1 MGPEP
6 CEVQG
11 FGPESY
17 AVQGSPAPY
26 VVQGKGDL
34 LNMAK
39 QAVVKVAEG
48 KTEEAIKG
56 FLKTLLE
63 KGVVEAIMI
72 PKELPSGDGF
82 VQTLIHDPE
91 KMDGV
96 SVLSPTMPVQSA
108 RVISNLTVKNLGK
121 KVAAVLKA
129 CEIRAIVELTK
140 FLQVKLDNL
149 YLIGIDCP
157 GTFEV
162 ADYAKMAQEGGSE
175 KLIKELFKG
184 MEKGDVSP
192 PSTYSFRLACQMC
205 EYPVTQ
211 ADLILK
217 LFGYPAD
224 KEIGVEVGEKL
235 EKEIEEKG
243 ILSFSEKEPDQR
255 KEVVGKVVAGRTKKR
270 DAAFGEFKGVV
281 KDLRSFLD
289 RFSTCIRCHNCMVAC
304 PICYCKECIFR
315 TAVFEHDGDQF
326 LRWADRKGGIR
337 MPTDTLIF
345 HLIRMS
351 HMVTSCIGC
360 GLCESACPS
369 RLPVATLFRS
379 VGDRI
384 QKMFQY
390 VPGRDVKETPPVA
403 TFREDE
409 LKIESGAL

>member
-1 MGPEP
+1 
-6 CEVQG
+6 
-11 FGPESY
+11 
-17 AVQGSPAPY
+17 
-26 VVQGKGDL
+26 
-34 LNMAK
+34 MAK
-39 QAVVKVAEG
+39 RAVVKVSEG
-48 KTEEAIKG
+48 RTEEAIIG

-63 KGVVEAIMI
+63 KGVVEAMVV
-72 PKELPSGDGF
+72 PKRLPSGDGF
-82 VQTLIHDPE
+82 VQTLIRDPE
-91 KMDGV
+91 KLNGV
-96 SVLSPTMPVQSA
+96 CVLSPTMPVQSA
-108 RVISNLTVKNLGK
+108 RVASHLTIKNMGK

-162 ADYAKMAQEGGSE
+162 ADYAKMFQEGKGGE
-175 KLIKELFKG
+175 GLTKGLLKG
-184 MEKGDVSP
+184 MAKGET
-192 PSTYSFRLACQMC
+192 PSVDGYAFRTACQMC
-205 EYPVTQ
+205 EYPIPQ
-211 ADLILK
+211 ADIVLK
-217 LFGYPAD
+217 LFGYQIEQ
-224 KEIGVEVGEKL
+224 EIGVEIGEKL
-235 EKEIEEKG
+235 GKEIEEKG
-243 ILSFSEKEPDQR
+243 NLSFSENEPPLR
-255 KEVVGKVVAGRTKKR
+255 SEVLNKVIAERTKKR
-270 DAAFGEFKGVV
+270 DALFEEFKGVV

-304 PICYCKECIFR
+304 PICYCKECVFR
-315 TAVFEHDGDQF
+315 TTVFEHDGDQF

-360 GLCESACPS
+360 GLCDSACPS

-384 QKMFQY
+384 QKIFQY

-403 TFREDE
+403 TFKEEE
-409 LKIESGAL
+409 LKIESGSL